1 VRRENLLAAGW
12 DAQPMAEIEFSSLLD
27 GVDWPALK
35 QALVADDF
43 DNLRT
48 PDQYRRSHENSH
60 AVVFGR
66 CQGEFVA
73 NGRILSDGVCNA
85 YLVDIW
91 TATPYRRRGIGR
103 EVVTRLLATVPG
115 QHVGLFTDDMHA
127 FYETLGFRQQVVGM
141 STVVGSWL
149 VAPDRVLAP

>member
-1 VRRENLLAAGW
+1 V
-12 DAQPMAEIEFSSLLD
+12 AEIEFSDDLTA
-27 GVDWPALK
+27 VDWAALK

-43 DNLRT
+43 DNQRS
-48 PDQYRRSHENSH
+48 PEQYRRSHENSH

-66 CQGEFVA
+66 CEGRFVA

-103 EVVTRLLATVPG
+103 EVVRRLLATVPG
-115 QHVGLFTDDMHA
+115 QHVGLFTDDMQP
-127 FYETLGFRQQVVGM
+127 FYRGLGFAPQAGGM
-141 STVVGSWL
+141 STVVGTWL
-149 VAPDRVLAP
+149 VGR

>member
-1 VRRENLLAAGW
+1 
-12 DAQPMAEIEFSSLLD
+12 MAEIEFSSELT
-27 GVDWPALK
+27 GVDWSALK

-66 CQGEFVA
+66 YRGEFVA

-91 TATPYRRRGIGR
+91 TATPHRRKGIGR
-103 EVVTRLLATVPG
+103 EVVNRLLATVPG
-115 QHVGLFTDDMHA
+115 QHVGLFTDDMQR
-127 FYETLGFRQQVVGM
+127 FYETLGFRPQVVGM
-141 STVVGSWL
+141 SKVVGDWL
-149 VAPDRVLAP
+149 SGA